1 MAMSTSTSTA
11 KATAESTTTSTST
24 STSSTSP
31 PNSSLGHTATAA
43 TPSTPKINT
52 EWLSDELQKAPF
64 TLENANKEDEL
75 RRAETE
81 HRSRKSKVLS
91 AEYKHINRYINFSSD
106 TKSLLTRSAAATP
119 SVSGYNSDE
128 GNISSEALA
137 IQVGGGGRQH
147 EACNVRL
154 TKLFSLFVSSAHI
167 SWMPAPSRP
176 SASLSLASAAQWAQ
190 SALCS
195 IDAAM

>member
-1 MAMSTSTSTA
+1 MMTFCSTKPNSNENKASNVTSSSSNSNADNSGVRGSSTLAMSTSTSTA

-24 STSSTSP
+24 STSPSSTSP

-137 IQVGGGGRQH
+137 IQVGGGVAEQDSQ
-147 EACNVRL
+147 CQ
-154 TKLFSLFVSSAHI
+154 T
-167 SWMPAPSRP
+167 
-176 SASLSLASAAQWAQ
+176 
-190 SALCS
+190 
-195 IDAAM
+195 D

>member
-1 MAMSTSTSTA
+1 MSTSTAAA

-24 STSSTSP
+24 STSPSSTSP
-31 PNSSLGHTATAA
+31 PNSSLGHTVTAA

-137 IQVGGGGRQH
+137 IQVGST
-147 EACNVRL
+147 RL
-154 TKLFSLFVSSAHI
+154 
-167 SWMPAPSRP
+167 
-176 SASLSLASAAQWAQ
+176 
-190 SALCS
+190 
-195 IDAAM
+195 AMSD